1 MKTITVIARQFGLSR
16 TTLLYYDR
24 LRLLSPKYRTA
35 ADARLYSADEEQRLA
50 RIVTYRRAGIPLK
63 TIRHILEAAPV
74 RVNERLE
81 TRLREIEEQVAHL
94 RAQQR
99 FIVEMLR
106 DSVMRGEG
114 PKYSRDEWVELLR
127 ACSFTDRDLHGWHV
141 ALERDNPE
149 GHARFL
155 KRIGLSKEEADEIRR
170 RCRRRDLKSE
180 I

>member
-24 LRLLSPKYRTA
+24 LKLLTPSYRTA
-35 ADARLYSADEEQRLA
+35 SEARLYSEEEEARLA

-63 TIRHILEAAPV
+63 VILQILEAVPI
-74 RVNERLE
+74 RVNEQLE
-81 TRLREIEEQVAHL
+81 TRLGEIQNQIESL

-106 DSVMRGEG
+106 DSVLRGDG
-114 PKYSRDEWVELLR
+114 PHYSRDQWVRLLR
-127 ACSFTDRDLHGWHV
+127 ECAFTDGDLHGWHV
-141 ALERDNPE
+141 ALERDNPK

-155 KRIGLSKEEADEIRR
+155 KRIGISKREAEEIRR
-170 RCRRRDLKSE
+170 RSRSA